1 MFLDSFVKI
10 FAHLDYRALIDN
22 NDNFLILKS
31 TVPACVVC
39 YASEIAGLGSVS
51 SKRRRFGNSL
61 KTSHVGHFGFVPHN
75 IYRESKLL
83 EGFSLFTG
91 VESLTWHSGHQRTVR
106 VGSLIRP

>member
-1 MFLDSFVKI
+1 MVMELVWLEEKMK
-10 FAHLDYRALIDN
+10 FAERIGDLGALLAIW
-22 NDNFLILKS
+22 
-31 TVPACVVC
+31 A
-39 YASEIAGLGSVS
+39 VS